1 MSQPSAIAAVAA
13 TLRNMLATGV
23 TPDPDLNDTTVTTQ
37 PPDRARAAGNNANQL
52 NIFLYQALPNAAWR
66 NMDLPGRVNPGETA
80 MPPLALTL
88 HFLITAYGRDND
100 LVQPFSLQLIGKAMN
115 VLHDHAV
122 LLAKEIK
129 DALPGNDLYA
139 QLERVRLT
147 LQPLSTEEIY
157 RLWSG
162 FQTPYRTSVA
172 YEASVVLIESTRR
185 VKAALPVLT
194 RGQDDTGF
202 PPQADLVPPFP
213 EVTGIDLP
221 NGQTSAQLGD
231 EVIFKGHNFSG
242 DIQVLFKNLR
252 LPDPIRVVPK
262 PGGVSDSIAALIDN
276 APAKWL
282 PGLYT
287 VALEITENKG
297 TPKEKLRVT
306 NEVPLALAPAIIT
319 ATFPIKVTIA
329 GGKATV
335 PITCSPQVLPEQH
348 VALLLGDREVTAEV
362 IKGQTGKLKFI
373 VANPEPGSYLVRL
386 RVDGVDSQ
394 LVDRSKPIP
403 VFKDQ
408 RVVIA

>member
-37 PPDRARAAGNNANQL
+37 PPDRARAASNNANQL

-66 NMDLPGRVNPGETA
+66 NMDLPGRVNAGETG

-115 VLHDHAV
+115 VLNDHAI

-139 QLERVRLT
+139 QLEHVRLT

-172 YEASVVLIESTRR
+172 YEASVVLIDSTRR

-194 RGQDDTGF
+194 RGQDDRGF
-202 PPQADLVPPFP
+202 PAQADLVPPFP
-213 EVTGIDLP
+213 AMTGIDLP
-221 NGQTSAQLGD
+221 DGQTSAQIGI
-231 EVIFKGHNFSG
+231 EASFRGRNFSG
-242 DIQVLFKNLR
+242 DTQVQFRNLR
-252 LPDPIRVVPK
+252 LPDPIRIVPK
-262 PGGVSDSIAALIDN
+262 PGGTSDTITVVIDN
-276 APAKWL
+276 NPAKWL
-282 PGLYT
+282 AGLYT
-287 VALEITENKG
+287 VAIEVTENKG
-297 TPKEKLRVT
+297 TPMQKVRVT
-306 NEVPLALAPAIIT
+306 NEAPFALAPIIT
-319 ATFPIKVTIA
+319 TAFPITVAIA
-329 GGKATV
+329 GGKAT
-335 PITCSPQVLPEQH
+335 INLACSPQVRPEQQ
-348 VALLLGDREVTAEV
+348 VALYLDDREVPAEV
-362 IKGQTGKLKFI
+362 IKAQTGKLKFI
-373 VANPEPGSYLVRL
+373 VPNAVAGSYLARL

-394 LVDRSKPIP
+394 FMDRSKPIP

-408 RVVIA
+408 RVVIS